1 MCKEW
6 SWWDVPLNI
15 RDKTSFELQKLQHR
29 HRFRFLLEVVIMG
42 FIYVAV
48 AVLSLLCGGQSAPAN
63 GCDSLTR
70 QIEIQGREQVRHFFF
85 CLTFLLHALSPP
97 QNCLMWPL
105 SSCTAEG
112 ETVFQLLGKWII
124 LAESLNVPGSRLLT
138 EALVDSS
145 WVKVTAANES
155 NSVNFFQKQKR

>member
-70 QIEIQGREQVRHFFF
+70 QIEIQGREQVRHFCFASHSY
-85 CLTFLLHALSPP
+85 CMLYLPP
-97 QNCLMWPL
+97 K
-105 SSCTAEG
+105 
-112 ETVFQLLGKWII
+112 TV
-124 LAESLNVPGSRLLT
+124 
-138 EALVDSS
+138 
-145 WVKVTAANES
+145 
-155 NSVNFFQKQKR
+155 